1 VRHAMLHNVPMTN
14 YFLLSVIARGC
25 ASYFNLRVAVL
36 AAYTNPYTNSLLGDY
51 FQLSATS
58 TSYFRLQVQSLQG
71 VTTHLRN
78 LLIRRLFSAFCIED
92 IAGEVAEMFHTG
104 HGSIWQPGVSG

>member
-1 VRHAMLHNVPMTN
+1 MLHNVPITS
-14 YFLLSVIARGC
+14 YFLLSAIATGC

-58 TSYFRLQVQSLQG
+58 TSYFRLRVAVL
-71 VTTHLRN
+71 
-78 LLIRRLFSAFCIED
+78 
-92 IAGEVAEMFHTG
+92 AG
-104 HGSIWQPGVSG
+104 